1 MLCTV
6 SVRRPPPKPLPHR
19 NKDGPRLR
27 LNAPIG
33 RRRGGLAIPISA
45 CMTAQHE
52 TSTAA
57 GRTRLQPRN
66 LRRGGHDPPPHRTP
80 RLTPRVG
87 PTPPTKH
94 FKSHQTTRLRP
105 RSARQR
111 PPAPCTYR
119 AHAPAYGFQSNAWGA
134 SVPSFLLRSSVF
146 VHPVTPKI
154 DGSPTSPALCA
165 GAGAVASPGENP
177 ETPKRER
184 AWRETPR
191 PMRKADSRQ
200 QDGPLR
206 SATPNTPPAR
216 RYIAP
221 NCHPQPKPV
230 ARQRPPTHAP
240 HAASRH
246 P

>member
-6 SVRRPPPKPLPHR
+6 SVRRPPPKPLPHQ

-94 FKSHQTTRLRP
+94 FKSLQTTH
-105 RSARQR
+105 
-111 PPAPCTYR
+111 R
-119 AHAPAYGFQSNAWGA
+119 AHVPAYGSQSNAWGA
-134 SVPSFLLRSSVF
+134 SAPSPVRLSFVVHVF